1 MSMQPGGGS
10 CQSAKVRTRTRRRIS
25 GTTRRCFLPRVA
37 WRATRKSRSIV
48 AALMANTLARIASSS
63 FKWPCRSSD
72 GTKSFPGAQLQIVT
86 QDGRFSVSMHQ
97 HGLLRP
103 LSAAELSDGTLR
115 YLLWTAAML
124 TPRPPCLTVLNEPES
139 SLHPDLLPALA
150 RLIGVAAKSTQ
161 IFVVSHASRLIAALR
176 ENSACLSIELEKQFS
191 ETQILGQ
198 GRLDVPSWRWLT
210 R

>member
-1 MSMQPGGGS
+1 
-10 CQSAKVRTRTRRRIS
+10 
-25 GTTRRCFLPRVA
+25 
-37 WRATRKSRSIV
+37 
-48 AALMANTLARIASSS
+48 
-63 FKWPCRSSD
+63 
-72 GTKSFPGAQLQIVT
+72 
-86 QDGRFSVSMHQ
+86 
-97 HGLLRP
+97 

-124 TPRPPCLTVLNEPES
+124 TPRSPRLMVLNEPES

-161 IFVVSHASRLIAALR
+161 IFVVSHASRLIAALK
-176 ENSACLSIELEKQFS
+176 ENPACLSIELDKQLS

-198 GRLDVPSWRWLT
+198 GKLDVPSWHWLS